1 MEKGIVK
8 ILAKLPKKVQRDKDI
23 WSLKP
28 GEVHSIVSLL
38 WLKQSDH
45 QWPSG
50 QQ

>member
-8 ILAKLPKKVQRDKDI
+8 ILAKLPERVQRDKDI
-23 WSLKP
+23 RSFKP
-28 GEVHSIVSLL
+28 GEVHSVVSPL

-45 QWPSG
+45 QWSSG